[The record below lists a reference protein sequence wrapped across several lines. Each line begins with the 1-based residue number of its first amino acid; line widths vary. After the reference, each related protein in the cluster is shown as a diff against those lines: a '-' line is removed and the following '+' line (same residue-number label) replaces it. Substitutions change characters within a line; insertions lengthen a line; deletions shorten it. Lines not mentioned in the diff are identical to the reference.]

1 MRELATK
8 NLWRV
13 TMYQIEFYEDKDG
26 NKPARDYIK
35 SLKKKK
41 DKNSRIKVDRITQ
54 YLRYLQ
60 ENGTFI
66 GQPIVK
72 HIENNIWE
80 LRPDKDRI
88 FFVVYLEGVFVLLH
102 AFTKKKQK
110 TPEKE
115 LERARAEYK
124 DLLERGLK
132 NNDKRKQ

>member
-1 MRELATK
+1 MNFLYK
-8 NLWRV
+8 
-13 TMYQIEFYEDKDG
+13 IEFYEDKDG

-35 SLKKKK
+35 ALRKKK
-41 DKNSRIKVDRITQ
+41 DKNSRIKADRITQ

-60 ENGTFI
+60 TDGTFI

-72 HIENNIWE
+72 HIEGDIWE
-80 LRPDKDRI
+80 LRPDKERI

-102 AFTKKKQK
+102 AFTKKTQK

-124 DLLERGLK
+124 DLLERGLEK
-132 NNDKRKQ
+132 DDKRKK